1 MSGILSQAEIDALL
15 KSNSVNITDDE
26 IDTLGEIGNISMG
39 TAATTLYEILGKR
52 VDITTPKVSVTTMRK
67 MAETYT
73 IPYVG
78 IEVKYLSGVEGF
90 SFLVLKM
97 VDALIITD
105 LLMGGDGTN
114 PGEELDE
121 IRLSALGEIM
131 NQMMG
136 SAATSMSEMLG
147 TSVTIAPP
155 KLFEVR
161 FADTKLDNILE
172 DDEIVKISFK
182 MVVED
187 IINSE
192 IMQIMS
198 KDYAIKFAGKL
209 LNTGEEPVEN
219 PDTISETE
227 EVKVEAKADRE
238 EGKKE
243 KKATR
248 QPSAK
253 VNVSPL
259 ELKSFEDEDVE
270 EKSEEVDVG
279 DNLGLLMDVPLPI
292 TIELGRSK
300 KMIKEILELN
310 EGSVVVL
317 DRFAGDLVDVVV
329 NGKLIAKGEV
339 VVVDENYGVRITEV
353 LSKKSVIRKERA

>member
-15 KSNSVNITDDE
+15 KSNSVEITDEE
-26 IDTLGEIGNISMG
+26 IDTLGEIGNITMG

-78 IEVKYLSGVEGF
+78 IEVKYVSGIEGF

-97 VDALIITD
+97 VDALIIAD

-121 IRLSALGEIM
+121 IRLSALSETM

-136 SAATSMSEMLG
+136 SAATSMSEILG

-161 FADTKLDNILE
+161 FADTKLENILE

-182 MVVED
+182 MEVED

-192 IMQIMS
+192 IMQIMP

-209 LNTGEEPVEN
+209 LGTEEE
-219 PDTISETE
+219 DSHTILETE
-227 EVKVEAKADRE
+227 EVKVEAKADRVE
-238 EGKKE
+238 EKKE
-243 KKATR
+243 KTAKR

-253 VNVSPL
+253 VNVAPL
-259 ELKSFEDEDVE
+259 ELNSFDDEDKE
-270 EKSEEVDVG
+270 EKLEVVDVG
-279 DNLGLLMDVPLPI
+279 DNLDLLMDVPLPI

-353 LSKKSVIRKERA
+353 LSKKRVVRKERA